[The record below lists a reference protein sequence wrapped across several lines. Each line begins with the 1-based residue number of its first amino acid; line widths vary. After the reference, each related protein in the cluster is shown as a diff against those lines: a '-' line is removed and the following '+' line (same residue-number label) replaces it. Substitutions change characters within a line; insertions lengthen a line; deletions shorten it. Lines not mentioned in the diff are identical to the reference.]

1 MPLSE
6 FARAAINTTAA
17 QDGWLIGEG
26 VDPAWLYGRM
36 ARYGT
41 TKAKLHDNGTWEPDP
56 NGVGVIVVPEIP
68 VLGSGGI
75 LSFERGNLIAC
86 GPRQPG
92 RMFRRDDTPCSM
104 INPDAPDYA
113 RHFDIP
119 LHVFSDPIRYLVG
132 KQMGCVIVDWDEI
145 SAFALTGPSQI
156 ICDTLEIAEQ
166 IDRLFKAARAPE
178 IHIQQNEV
186 QGAA

>member
-26 VDPAWLYGRM
+26 VDPTWLYGCM

-41 TKAKLHDNGTWEPDP
+41 TKAKLHENGTWEPDP

-68 VLGSGGI
+68 VLSLGGV
-75 LSFERGNLIAC
+75 SFEHGDLIAC
-86 GPRQPG
+86 DPRFPD
-92 RMFRRDDTPCSM
+92 RMYCRYGDYCPV
-104 INPDAPDYA
+104 INPDRKSYCTL
-113 RHFDIP
+113 FDEP
-119 LHVFSDPIRYLVG
+119 LHIFSNPIRYLAG
-132 KQMGCVIVDWDEI
+132 YQLGCVIVRWEDVSTFDL
-145 SAFALTGPSQI
+145 FGRKI
-156 ICDTLEIAEQ
+156 ICDTLEIAER
-166 IDRLFKAARAPE
+166 IDRMFRVRQAPE
-178 IHIQQNEV
+178 IHIQKDEI

>member
-6 FARAAINTTAA
+6 FARSAINATAA

-26 VDPAWLYGRM
+26 VDPAWLYGKM
-36 ARYGT
+36 ARYGFM
-41 TKAKLHDNGTWEPDP
+41 KAYLGHDGTWEPDP
-56 NGVGVIVVPEIP
+56 NGVGVIIVPEVP

-75 LSFERGNLIAC
+75 LSFEQGNLIAC
-86 GPRQPG
+86 DPRRPD
-92 RMFRRDDTPCSM
+92 RMFCRDDTHCPM

-113 RHFDIP
+113 RHFEIP

-132 KQMGCVIVDWDEI
+132 QQVGCVIVNWDEV
-145 SAFALTGPSQI
+145 SPLNLSGPSQI
-156 ICDTLEIAEQ
+156 ICDTLKIAERV
-166 IDRLFKAARAPE
+166 DRLFKAGRAPA
-178 IHIQQNEV
+178 IHIKQQEI